1 MFFTFVSRYQGQHC
15 FKESIISISESLVQV
30 IDCVKFSIFFDYRV
44 YFQNVC
50 HSMLNSLFHNVSM
63 KICCNV
69 PRDVALSVAIHSVEG
84 LNGVM
89 AFTADV

>member
-15 FKESIISISESLVQV
+15 FKESIISTSESLVQV
-30 IDCVKFSIFFDYRV
+30 IDCVKFSIFFDCRV

-50 HSMLNSLFHNVSM
+50 HSVLNSLLYNVSM
-63 KICCNV
+63 CNV
-69 PRDVALSVAIHSVEG
+69 PRDVALSVAIHSVQG
-84 LNGVM
+84 LNVVM